1 MQHRTIKSKPFFY
14 LSETKTRKIKFA
26 GFVFYSY
33 LYFMVKKSNLKMGI
47 VPKLT
52 PKKTPNIS
60 HLTGVQI
67 TLDIMP
73 IVKPT
78 EAHGSPT
85 LNELFPDVPKTTTK
99 KELIAALVKE
109 RKELLKQFDPLQ
121 FQPYSVR
128 FDTYLRLKAVNY
140 LLNRFGI

>member
-1 MQHRTIKSKPFFY
+1 M
-14 LSETKTRKIKFA
+14 L
-26 GFVFYSY
+26 
-33 LYFMVKKSNLKMGI
+33 KKSNLKMGI

-60 HLTGVQI
+60 HLTGKI
-67 TLDIMP
+67 TLEIMP

-85 LNELFPDVPKTTTK
+85 LNELFPNVPKTTTK

-121 FQPYSVR
+121 FQPYRVR